1 MILYKPFSKTARTSH
16 FRTLCYPFKN
26 RTYEIIQFIYA
37 YVDKSMIT
45 IIVYIIT
52 FCISRYWLHVLIQ
65 SIYNSNNNMNQTYE
79 CNPLGNYSN
88 YFKWN
93 ATAEY
98 EGIPEN
104 LFINW
109 CGFILLFICFLIL
122 RKSAFKVANTEVT
135 KTNRKITK
143 EWKSLFFSINCTT
156 PNDFNVYSNTVLG
169 RYCKQF

>member
-1 MILYKPFSKTARTSH
+1 MLPNGTCNSN
-16 FRTLCYPFKN
+16 FKN
-26 RTYEIIQFIYA
+26 FT
-37 YVDKSMIT
+37 
-45 IIVYIIT
+45 
-52 FCISRYWLHVLIQ
+52 
-65 SIYNSNNNMNQTYE
+65 
-79 CNPLGNYSN
+79 N
-88 YFKWN
+88 YFKWK

-135 KTNRKITK
+135 KSSRKITK

-156 PNDFNVYSNTVLG
+156 QNDFNVYSNTVLG
-169 RYCKQF
+169 MYCKQF

>member
-1 MILYKPFSKTARTSH
+1 
-16 FRTLCYPFKN
+16 
-26 RTYEIIQFIYA
+26 
-37 YVDKSMIT
+37 MIT

-52 FCISRYWLHVLIQ
+52 FCISRYWLHVLLQ

-122 RKSAFKVANTEVT
+122 RKSAFKVANAEVT
-135 KTNRKITK
+135 KSNRKITK

-156 PNDFNVYSNTVLG
+156 QNDFNVYSNTALG
-169 RYCKQF
+169 RYCKQFWFTF

>member
-1 MILYKPFSKTARTSH
+1 
-16 FRTLCYPFKN
+16 
-26 RTYEIIQFIYA
+26 
-37 YVDKSMIT
+37 MIT

-104 LFINW
+104 LFINS
-109 CGFILLFICFLIL
+109 CGFIFLFVCFIIL
-122 RKSAFKVANTEVT
+122 RNTTFKSASTNVNRR
-135 KTNRKITK
+135 NRKITK
-143 EWKSLFFSINCTT
+143 EWKSLFFSIDGTSQNDATT
-156 PNDFNVYSNTVLG
+156 CNDTLPSNI
-169 RYCKQF
+169 C